1 MVSWAKVI
9 IDTIMIATWAK
20 QANTNL
26 LLLFNYL
33 SINFFFDIVL
43 AILFSINAIAIL
55 SEDRFLK
62 RIGWGSSSQSTQ
74 VDASA
79 AFNSYGSNGNLDS
92 NSDQSIKS
100 RIITLIS
107 ATRTLLRFPLIIV
120 NTLVMIYEILLG

>member
-1 MVSWAKVI
+1 MKF
-9 IDTIMIATWAK
+9 K
-20 QANTNL
+20 NTNSL
-26 LLLFNYL
+26 SLFNQF
-33 SINFFFDIVL
+33 SIECFFHIIL
-43 AILFSINAIAIL
+43 AILFSINAIAVL

-79 AFNSYGSNGNLDS
+79 AFNSYGNNGNVDS